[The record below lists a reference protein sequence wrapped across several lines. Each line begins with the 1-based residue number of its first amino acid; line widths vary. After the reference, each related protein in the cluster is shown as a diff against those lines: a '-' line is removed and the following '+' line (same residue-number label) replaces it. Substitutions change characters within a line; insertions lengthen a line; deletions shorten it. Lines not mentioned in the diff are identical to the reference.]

1 MALRNQ
7 FLIAE
12 WLGKKAD
19 GARRKCMRSSFHL
32 GKGGNKNDG
41 QAMALSNQLI
51 LQFYPIYA
59 RHLHI
64 ANHAIGVMQVV
75 RI

>member
-1 MALRNQ
+1 
-7 FLIAE
+7 
-12 WLGKKAD
+12 
-19 GARRKCMRSSFHL
+19 MRSSFHL